1 MATAK
6 HRAVGH
12 GETRSLWLVLVFGL
26 HLQAMAELEEEETV
40 AIEPEKEEE
49 ARGASRDKMREV
61 EINRDK

>member
-1 MATAK
+1 
-6 HRAVGH
+6 
-12 GETRSLWLVLVFGL
+12 
-26 HLQAMAELEEEETV
+26 MAELEEEETV

>member
-1 MATAK
+1 MK

-12 GETRSLWLVLVFGL
+12 GEIGL
-26 HLQAMAELEEEETV
+26 PLQAMAELEEEETV